1 MLHKVYLTSHARMS
15 GCRWVVTSLWLS
27 ESWRSLLYSSLVYSC
42 HLFAVSFAYVQFIPF
57 LSFIVTIFEWNV
69 PLVSQIFFEE
79 ISSLSYSLLFLYFFF
94 LLALITELRWW
105 RICLQYRRPLQSL
118 GWEGNLEK
126 EMATLSS
133 TLALGIPWTE
143 ERGGLQSIG
152 SQTDWATNTFTL
164 IKRLFSSTSLSSI
177 RMT

>member
-42 HLFAVSFAYVQFIPF
+42 HLFAVSSAYVQFIPF

-94 LLALITELRWW
+94 FFLHW
-105 RICLQYRRPLQSL
+105 
-118 GWEGNLEK
+118 
-126 EMATLSS
+126 
-133 TLALGIPWTE
+133 
-143 ERGGLQSIG
+143 
-152 SQTDWATNTFTL
+152 
-164 IKRLFSSTSLSSI
+164 SLSSDDEESACNTGDPFNPWVGKVTW
-177 RMT
+177 RRKWQPSPVLLPWESLGQRSVVGSSP